1 MKNLFLTLTLL
12 VSFSVA
18 EAQIVGTYKKFEL
31 GAGIGLTQYTG
42 DVASTIKPLNTRFG
56 GEIYLRYN
64 LNTTWALRAN
74 VGGYFISGQTK
85 NANDPY
91 LNNDQNRYA
100 FNAYGGDGAV
110 LLEYNFFNF
119 RGRKKYPKFSPY
131 LFAGIG
137 GAGFRRDSRDIDS
150 DNVNG
155 KGDVDRERN
164 SPKTHPSV
172 VLPFGVGIKFP
183 LNPKFNWAVE
193 FRSVKLF
200 SDEIDGIYGDFDP
213 KFPQAVENKADM
225 YYYLGVSVA
234 YRFVTIKCPRD
245 YPEPYFDFK

>member
-1 MKNLFLTLTLL
+1 MRNLFLTLTLFI
-12 VSFSVA
+12 SFSA
-18 EAQIVGTYKKFEL
+18 AKSQIAGTYKKFEL

-42 DVASTIKPLNTRFG
+42 DVASTIQAFPFNTRFG
-56 GEIYLRYN
+56 GEVYLRYN

-74 VGGYFISGQTK
+74 LGGYFISAWTK

-91 LNNDQNRYA
+91 LQSVNNNYA
-100 FNAYGGDGAV
+100 FNAFGGDGSL

-137 GAGFRRDSRDIDS
+137 GAGFSRDSNS
-150 DNVNG
+150 ALVN
-155 KGDVDRERN
+155 ERN
-164 SPKTHPSV
+164 EKNNIKSSFI
-172 VLPFGVGIKFP
+172 LPFGVGIKFP
-183 LNPKFNWAVE
+183 LSPKFNWAIE
-193 FRSVKLF
+193 FRSTKLF
-200 SDEIDGIYGDFDP
+200 SDEIDGVYGDFELGY
-213 KFPQAVENKADM
+213 PQAVEDKADM

-234 YRFVTIKCPRD
+234 YRFVTIKCPKD